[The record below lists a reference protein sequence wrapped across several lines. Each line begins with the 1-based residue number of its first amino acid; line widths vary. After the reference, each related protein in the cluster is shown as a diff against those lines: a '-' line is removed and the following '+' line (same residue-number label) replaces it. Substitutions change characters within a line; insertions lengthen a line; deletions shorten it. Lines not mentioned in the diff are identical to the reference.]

1 MAKFQKG
8 ERVIFADDDGN
19 KHRGKITDVLPK
31 KKRAKVVT
39 DTNQRLE
46 VPVRRIRP
54 SPDKV
59 LILEARLDRNLK
71 SRRLYGDM
79 FRQWLSAYNVE
90 TLYERVHTVEDVRR
104 FLAREGRDV
113 STLVIHVMCHGE
125 DLPGRRRARLCLTL
139 YKLDLVKDK
148 NVFENLEGKIVIF
161 SCCEIGDDIKAME
174 EIKQISQ
181 ASAIISYR
189 KSVLDSYTNLTE
201 VLLYD
206 RLINT
211 RKHPRI
217 IVDQIQKLLRDLGVR
232 FTDINEK
239 ASKPV
244 LVCV

>member
-1 MAKFQKG
+1 
-8 ERVIFADDDGN
+8 
-19 KHRGKITDVLPK
+19 
-31 KKRAKVVT
+31 
-39 DTNQRLE
+39 
-46 VPVRRIRP
+46 
-54 SPDKV
+54 
-59 LILEARLDRNLK
+59 
-71 SRRLYGDM
+71 
-79 FRQWLSAYNVE
+79 
-90 TLYERVHTVEDVRR
+90 
-104 FLAREGRDV
+104 
-113 STLVIHVMCHGE
+113 
-125 DLPGRRRARLCLTL
+125 
-139 YKLDLVKDK
+139 
-148 NVFENLEGKIVIF
+148 
-161 SCCEIGDDIKAME
+161 ME